1 MKKIVD
7 KYSIENKFSFYSSF
21 FRLFICF
28 HLLKDV
34 ILSWKFKQ
42 LLYMSQSFYVQDEP
56 QFYSFL
62 NLQSSIIKENFQVF
76 YFIYI
81 LLILF
86 YFFGVGKNLT
96 AFLVYIFYELLQNL
110 CPTIQNGG
118 DNLLKFIM
126 LYMVFINSFEYFT
139 LEQKQYFKNIEFD
152 KFQNFLSNVFGFC
165 ICLHLCLI
173 YFISAIHKI
182 HSDVWFNGVATYY
195 TLSLER
201 FRGTRWNLQ
210 LVKNGIFVTLSTYR
224 TILIELLYPFLI
236 WFSKT
241 KNIMI
246 ILAIILHLSIYIFMM
261 IYDFQIVFIFVQGF
275 FISNV
280 NWIQFYNKLKQIKNE

>member
-7 KYSIENKFSFYSSF
+7 KYSIENKFSFNSSF

-42 LLYMSQSFYVQDEP
+42 HLYMSQSFYVQDEP

-110 CPTIQNGG
+110 CPTIQNGR

-139 LEQKQYFKNIEFD
+139 LEQRQYFKNIEFD

-210 LVKNGIFVTLSTYR
+210 LVKNGIFVTLSTYG

>member
-7 KYSIENKFSFYSSF
+7 KYSIENKFSFYSCF

-152 KFQNFLSNVFGFC
+152 KFQNFLSNVFGFS

-210 LVKNGIFVTLSTYR
+210 LVKNGIFVTLSTYG